1 MNMKLSEAASYG
13 YVTILISKSPS
24 IELLTDILEHEKT
37 IDISTAVARGILPV
51 EYTRLSRY
59 EDVESIDN
67 AVYSFYLELIIE
79 LSKYLPNL
87 YSRYL
92 ETFIEIYDIDR
103 IAISLET
110 RSSKSLEYMFSRFGS
125 IAQSLTGYRADLLHN
140 DYKMCLESESII
152 ECVHRVYL
160 SRVVAVLK
168 FLSTPSLNNIVL
180 IDARR
185 SVDALHLFV
194 LIRLYS
200 YLMNVQKLKKERI
213 VIDMFLERY
222 RLARHLRDIFLRV
235 INGIERGID
244 RDISLLLVY
253 ESKYINRELKD
264 MLIYSPTL
272 LDRLTYLLIEK
283 FYESKLVRYIAM
295 KKYRW

>member
-1 MNMKLSEAASYG
+1 
-13 YVTILISKSPS
+13 
-24 IELLTDILEHEKT
+24 
-37 IDISTAVARGILPV
+37 
-51 EYTRLSRY
+51 
-59 EDVESIDN
+59 
-67 AVYSFYLELIIE
+67 
-79 LSKYLPNL
+79 
-87 YSRYL
+87 
-92 ETFIEIYDIDR
+92 
-103 IAISLET
+103 
-110 RSSKSLEYMFSRFGS
+110 
-125 IAQSLTGYRADLLHN
+125 
-140 DYKMCLESESII
+140 ESESII

>member
-67 AVYSFYLELIIE
+67 AVYSFYLELIRE

-110 RSSKSLEYMFSRFGS
+110 RGSKSLEYMFSRFGS

-140 DYKMCLESESII
+140 DYKMCHESESII

-185 SVDALHLFV
+185 SVD
-194 LIRLYS
+194 
-200 YLMNVQKLKKERI
+200 
-213 VIDMFLERY
+213 
-222 RLARHLRDIFLRV
+222 
-235 INGIERGID
+235 
-244 RDISLLLVY
+244 
-253 ESKYINRELKD
+253 
-264 MLIYSPTL
+264 
-272 LDRLTYLLIEK
+272 
-283 FYESKLVRYIAM
+283 
-295 KKYRW
+295 

>member
-1 MNMKLSEAASYG
+1 MKLSEAASYG

-24 IELLTDILEHEKT
+24 IELLTDILEHERT
-37 IDISTAVARGILPV
+37 IDIPTAAARGILPV

-59 EDVESIDN
+59 DDVESIDN
-67 AVYSFYLELIIE
+67 AVHSFYLELIRD
-79 LSKYLPNL
+79 LSKYLPNM

-92 ETFIEIYDIDR
+92 ETFAEVYDIDR
-103 IAISLET
+103 IAISLEI
-110 RSSKSLEYMFSRFGS
+110 RSSKPLEYMFSRYGS
-125 IAQSLTGYRADLLHN
+125 LAQSLIGHRANLLHN
-140 DYKMCLESESII
+140 DYKLCLESESII
-152 ECVHRVYL
+152 ECVYRVYL
-160 SRVVAVLK
+160 SRVVAILK
-168 FLSTPSLNNIVL
+168 TLSTPSLNNIAL
-180 IDARR
+180 TDIRK

-213 VIDMFLERY
+213 VIDMFLEKY
-222 RLARHLRDIFLRV
+222 RFARHLRDIFSRV
-235 INGIERGID
+235 INGIEREID
-244 RDISLLLVY
+244 RDVSFLIVY
-253 ESKYINRELKD
+253 ESRYVSRELKD